1 MEQRENPVW
10 QRVWNGQMP
19 EGGDIRPLLLTA
31 AESLAVY
38 SQLAQTLTGKQRATA
53 AGLRDMARRSLEALK
68 GIQSLS
74 GHPAG
79 NLRTPPVPK
88 EPARRLLEKSYHRAL
103 RQMTEYTARSL
114 DPEFGVVYQSLG
126 DRERTAAVLL
136 AQLIGAAEA

>member
-10 QRVWNGQMP
+10 QRVWNGQRP
-19 EGGDIRPLLLTA
+19 ESGDIRPLLLTA

-38 SQLAQTLTGKQRATA
+38 GRLVQTLQGRQRETA
-53 AGLRDMARRSLEALK
+53 AELRDMARRSLDALK

-79 NLRTPPVPK
+79 KLRTPPVPK
-88 EPARRLLEKSYHRAL
+88 EPPRRLLEKSYHRAL

-126 DRERTAAVLL
+126 DRERSAAVLL
-136 AQLIGAAEA
+136 AQLLGETKA